1 MVVMSSWLYR
11 RVFLPNNCFSKGNI
25 YFIVLAIESQLKT
38 LKKVFQMGRWL
49 VDGSDDRSAASGSV
63 GNKSLIY
70 SPLTPA
76 PMFVIKK
83 YEYIYTC

>member
-1 MVVMSSWLYR
+1 
-11 RVFLPNNCFSKGNI
+11 
-25 YFIVLAIESQLKT
+25 
-38 LKKVFQMGRWL
+38 MGRWL
-49 VDGSDDRSAASGSV
+49 VDGSDGRSAAWGSV